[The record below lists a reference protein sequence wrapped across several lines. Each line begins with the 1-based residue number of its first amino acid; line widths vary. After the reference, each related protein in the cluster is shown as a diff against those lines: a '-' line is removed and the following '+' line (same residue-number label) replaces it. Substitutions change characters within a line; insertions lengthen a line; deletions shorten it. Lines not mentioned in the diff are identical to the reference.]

1 MGAGNG
7 KSGIFNR
14 RIGSGR
20 KVPDGVVYAG
30 TVVEEGE
37 ITIRVREANGSSK
50 YEKIMAMIEES
61 EKLKSSLEGKAEHSA
76 DKLVPY
82 TFLGTG
88 LVWLFTRNVTK
99 AISVLMV
106 DFSCALKL
114 AMPLSVLS
122 AIREASTYNITVKGG
137 KVSGSYGG
145 SGYHRL

>member
-1 MGAGNG
+1 M
-7 KSGIFNR
+7 
-14 RIGSGR
+14 
-20 KVPDGVVYAG
+20 VYAG

-37 ITIRVREANGSSK
+37 ITIRVREVNGSSK

-61 EKLKSSLEGKAEHSA
+61 EKLKSSLEGKAEHLA

-106 DFSCALKL
+106 ELLLCIETCDAIVRALCN
-114 AMPLSVLS
+114 P
-122 AIREASTYNITVKGG
+122 
-137 KVSGSYGG
+137 GSKY
-145 SGYHRL
+145 L